1 MSNQLPPILPPS
13 IPPIDPSNFPK
24 DNDNKG
30 NPNNSTNILKEYG
43 TIILVLLIITI
54 ITYIWA
60 IVLLSTFVLPKYIF
74 IISIACLLFG
84 QPWITIILA
93 YIFKGK
99 K

>member
-1 MSNQLPPILPPS
+1 MSEPA
-13 IPPIDPSNFPK
+13 IDTNDLQNNL
-24 DNDNKG
+24 DNLNKV
-30 NPNNSTNILKEYG
+30 SNILKEYG
-43 TIILVLLIITI
+43 TIILVLLIVTI

-74 IISIACLLFG
+74 IISIACLLLG

-93 YIFKGK
+93 YIFRGK